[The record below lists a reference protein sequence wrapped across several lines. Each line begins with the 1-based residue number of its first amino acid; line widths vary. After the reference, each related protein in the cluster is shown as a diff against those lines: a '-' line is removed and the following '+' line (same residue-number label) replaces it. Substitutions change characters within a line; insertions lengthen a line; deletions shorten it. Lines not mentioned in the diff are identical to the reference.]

1 MSKCA
6 LALKAKKLTEL
17 SVFDSRNTH
26 KRRSQPVGE
35 LEVKA
40 KNPHFNDI
48 SIGRKIRFKR
58 TMLGMLQKKLGS
70 QLGVTF
76 QQIQKY
82 EKGSNRIGAGRLQEI
97 ADILNV
103 PISFFYS
110 DLSTKEN
117 ALYPCDERISS
128 KEEHILLKSF
138 RELKPKKQKAILCL
152 IVS

>member
-1 MSKCA
+1 MQ
-6 LALKAKKLTEL
+6 T
-17 SVFDSRNTH
+17 
-26 KRRSQPVGE
+26 
-35 LEVKA
+35 

-58 TMLGMLQKKLGS
+58 TMLGMSQKQLGS

-103 PISFFYS
+103 PISFFILVS
-110 DLSTKEN
+110 QQKKTSCIAVMKGSQVKKST
-117 ALYPCDERISS
+117 
-128 KEEHILLKSF
+128 F
-138 RELKPKKQKAILCL
+138 F
-152 IVS
+152 

>member
-1 MSKCA
+1 MQ
-6 LALKAKKLTEL
+6 T
-17 SVFDSRNTH
+17 
-26 KRRSQPVGE
+26 
-35 LEVKA
+35 

-58 TMLGMLQKKLGS
+58 AMLGMSQKKLGS

-103 PISFFYS
+103 PIAFFTLISQQKKMLCITVMKGFQVKKSISF
-110 DLSTKEN
+110 
-117 ALYPCDERISS
+117 
-128 KEEHILLKSF
+128 
-138 RELKPKKQKAILCL
+138 
-152 IVS
+152 

>member
-1 MSKCA
+1 MQ
-6 LALKAKKLTEL
+6 T
-17 SVFDSRNTH
+17 
-26 KRRSQPVGE
+26 
-35 LEVKA
+35 

-58 TMLGMLQKKLGS
+58 AMLGMPQKKLGS

-117 ALYPCDERISS
+117 VLYCCDDEISS

-138 RELKPKKQKAILCL
+138 RELKPKKQKAILRL
-152 IVS
+152 NFR

>member
-1 MSKCA
+1 
-6 LALKAKKLTEL
+6 
-17 SVFDSRNTH
+17 
-26 KRRSQPVGE
+26 
-35 LEVKA
+35 
-40 KNPHFNDI
+40 
-48 SIGRKIRFKR
+48 
-58 TMLGMLQKKLGS
+58 MLGMSQKQLGS

-82 EKGSNRIGAGRLQEI
+82 EKGLNRIGAGRLQEI

-103 PISFFYS
+103 PISFFYA

-117 ALYPCDERISS
+117 VLYCCDEGISS

>member
-1 MSKCA
+1 M
-6 LALKAKKLTEL
+6 
-17 SVFDSRNTH
+17 RG
-26 KRRSQPVGE
+26 RSQPAGE

-58 TMLGMLQKKLGS
+58 TMIGMSQKQLGS

-103 PISFFYS
+103 PISFFYA

-117 ALYPCDERISS
+117 ALDPCDEGIAS
-128 KEEHILLKSF
+128 KEEHIETESNF
-138 RELKPKKQKAILCL
+138 VFDCL
-152 IVS
+152 MR

>member
-1 MSKCA
+1 M
-6 LALKAKKLTEL
+6 
-17 SVFDSRNTH
+17 RG
-26 KRRSQPVGE
+26 RSQPAGE

-48 SIGRKIRFKR
+48 SIGRKIRHRRIAMGLSQKE
-58 TMLGMLQKKLGS
+58 LGRF
-70 QLGVTF
+70 LGVSF

-82 EKGSNRIGAGRLQEI
+82 EKGANRIGAGCLLEI
-97 ADILNV
+97 AKKLQV
-103 PISFFYS
+103 PMSFFYA

-117 ALYPCDERISS
+117 ALDPCDEGIVS

-138 RELKPKKQKAILCL
+138 RELKPKKRKAILCL

>member
-1 MSKCA
+1 M
-6 LALKAKKLTEL
+6 
-17 SVFDSRNTH
+17 
-26 KRRSQPVGE
+26 
-35 LEVKA
+35 KA

-58 TMLGMLQKKLGS
+58 IMIGMSQKKLGS

-110 DLSTKEN
+110 GLSTKEDV
-117 ALYPCDERISS
+117 LYCCDERIAS

-138 RELKPKKQKAILCL
+138 RELKPQKQKAFLCL

>member
-1 MSKCA
+1 MK
-6 LALKAKKLTEL
+6 
-17 SVFDSRNTH
+17 D
-26 KRRSQPVGE
+26 
-35 LEVKA
+35 

-58 TMLGMLQKKLGS
+58 TMIGMSQKQLGS

-103 PISFFYS
+103 PISFFTLIFQQRKTS
-110 DLSTKEN
+110 QLVMMRSEVKK
-117 ALYPCDERISS
+117 S
-128 KEEHILLKSF
+128 KSF
-138 RELKPKKQKAILCL
+138 
-152 IVS
+152 

>member
-1 MSKCA
+1 MQ
-6 LALKAKKLTEL
+6 T
-17 SVFDSRNTH
+17 
-26 KRRSQPVGE
+26 
-35 LEVKA
+35 

-58 TMLGMLQKKLGS
+58 TMLGMSQKQLGS

-103 PISFFYS
+103 PISFFYT
-110 DLSTKEN
+110 DLSTKEDV
-117 ALYPCDERISS
+117 LYCCDEGIAS

-138 RELKPKKQKAILCL
+138 RELKPKKQKAILRL
-152 IVS
+152 NFR